1 MNIEEARKDI
11 DKMDDN
17 IIELLAKRKNLIK
30 EIASIKKELNK
41 PIIDEEREQE
51 IIERLKKIS
60 KEKDLDENFI
70 SSIYEIILNN
80 SKEEQGKI

>member
-11 DKMDDN
+11 DKIDDN